1 MSATHMESCQ
11 AKIASCYPQTL
22 KQAINRHLPHSLF
35 DADGVKGTLR
45 WSERYLTFCALLM
58 GWSINHVLAD
68 RFDEA
73 RAGLVAMFSGRRRP
87 GKTYQGFVSAL
98 AARSQTLLARIADHL
113 RGEVRRVAGA
123 SHWEHQGFVPIG
135 ADGSKVECPKT
146 LNNEQE
152 FGCAS
157 KKKGAPQQFVTTLLH
172 LPTGVVWEFKTGP
185 ARASERHHLRQMLP
199 TLPSNTLLIADA
211 GFTGYELLDCI
222 MAAGHSFLIRV
233 GANVRL
239 LLKLGYVLE
248 EREGIVYL
256 WPDELQ
262 KKDKLKPPLVLRQI
276 TLHDGRNRRMH
287 LLTNVL
293 DESRLSEKA
302 ACEFYT
308 MRWGVELHYRAL
320 KQTLCRRKLLSDAPR
335 TAKMELCWAM
345 MSLWLLCLMSAGAI
359 VKSGK
364 DIRRLSVATAL
375 RIVRK
380 AMRAPHTRSG
390 SAGLGRQLTRAVKDS
405 YKRIT
410 SKRARAWAHKKETQA
425 DRRPWARASP
435 TNHRCSWRVN
445 FESWQR
451 PLSSGRCVPREK
463 FSCSPLTA
471 FFPKARELVRGA
483 DRTKIESNL
492 WRPPPLHSCSVGI

>member
-1 MSATHMESCQ
+1 MCWPIDS
-11 AKIASCYPQTL
+11 
-22 KQAINRHLPHSLF
+22 
-35 DADGVKGTLR
+35 D
-45 WSERYLTFCALLM
+45 ERA
-58 GWSINHVLAD
+58 
-68 RFDEA
+68 
-73 RAGLVAMFSGRRRP
+73 AGLVAMFSGRRRP

-185 ARASERHHLRQMLP
+185 ARASERHHLRQM
-199 TLPSNTLLIADA
+199 
-211 GFTGYELLDCI
+211 
-222 MAAGHSFLIRV
+222 
-233 GANVRL
+233 
-239 LLKLGYVLE
+239 
-248 EREGIVYL
+248 
-256 WPDELQ
+256 
-262 KKDKLKPPLVLRQI
+262 
-276 TLHDGRNRRMH
+276 
-287 LLTNVL
+287 
-293 DESRLSEKA
+293 
-302 ACEFYT
+302 
-308 MRWGVELHYRAL
+308 RWGVELHYRAL

-410 SKRARAWAHKKETQA
+410 SKRARAWAHKKKPKPIG
-425 DRRPWARASP
+425 D
-435 TNHRCSWRVN
+435 
-445 FESWQR
+445 
-451 PLSSGRCVPREK
+451 
-463 FSCSPLTA
+463 
-471 FFPKARELVRGA
+471 PKARIADESQVQLARELRELA
-483 DRTKIESNL
+483 TAA
-492 WRPPPLHSCSVGI
+492 